1 MNSSLSKS
9 LLISL
14 TKNKSLQFKINMNS
28 TFEVGHIRF
37 LPRQPVGYYFTYTS
51 QFYFE
56 LTIW

>member
-1 MNSSLSKS
+1 MNSFLGKF

-14 TKNKSLQFKINMNS
+14 NKNKFLQFKINMNS
-28 TFEVGHIRF
+28 TFEVGHRRF

-56 LTIW
+56 LGIW